1 MEKAKEWG
9 EVMPPSEVVDPIIF
23 HFRPNKILA
32 ISPEHRA
39 DFERFFEENVG
50 FPPPSEF
57 LSEPPSESPSQ
68 SSSKSSSPR
77 VATSA
82 MRMVARYP
90 NGGISGSNGGWD
102 D

>member
-23 HFRPNKILA
+23 HFRPTKILA
-32 ISPEHRA
+32 IAPEHRA

-50 FPPPSEF
+50 FPPPSE
-57 LSEPPSESPSQ
+57 LPSEPPSEAP
-68 SSSKSSSPR
+68 SKSSSR
-77 VATSA
+77 SVATTFAA
-82 MRMVARYP
+82 MMVARYP